1 MLEKLQETLKSES
14 ASLVLLKLLKIQQK
28 PMLML
33 LKQMDECKQK
43 VVEIEKLTDTI
54 NSLKE
59 KRQEFWFWLLIF
71 FLSLSEF

>member
-59 KRQEFWFWLLIF
+59 KNKEI
-71 FLSLSEF
+71 

>member
-59 KRQEFWFWLLIF
+59 KRQEF
-71 FLSLSEF
+71 

>member
-33 LKQMDECKQK
+33 LKQMGECKQK

>member
-33 LKQMDECKQK
+33 LKQK
-43 VVEIEKLTDTI
+43 V
-54 NSLKE
+54 
-59 KRQEFWFWLLIF
+59 
-71 FLSLSEF
+71 